1 MTTGGSAVLPPGRRR
16 RALFENYFGLIE
28 ALLVFGLAIAF
39 YLWQRHDLK
48 RAREKTRAR
57 EEALKEEQRDQSDT

>member
-1 MTTGGSAVLPPGRRR
+1 
-16 RALFENYFGLIE
+16 LFEGYFGLIE

-48 RAREKTRAR
+48 KAREKTRA
-57 EEALKEEQRDQSDT
+57 KEERLRKDQDSDGS

>member
-1 MTTGGSAVLPPGRRR
+1 M
-16 RALFENYFGLIE
+16 FENYFGLIE

-48 RAREKTRAR
+48 KAREKTRAD
-57 EEALKEEQRDQSDT
+57 EEARQAQARQDDTEG